1 MFENKDLVK
10 RHLSNF
16 ITWDVTNDDLDK
28 KIQLKKQLEYFASI
42 GLNVEE
48 NKAVLLFVSKVAR
61 STQETFTR
69 HFSPN
74 NPIFDSVCA
83 KLKELQNTDVKT
95 KYKYHFDIRTH
106 LVLGHSR
113 KESDFTFTMR
123 TPL

>member
-1 MFENKDLVK
+1 MFKNQDLVK

-69 HFSPN
+69 HFSSN
-74 NPIFDSVCA
+74 NPVFDSVCT
-83 KLKELQNTDVKT
+83 KLKELQNADVET
-95 KYKYHFDIRTH
+95 NHKYHFNIRTY
-106 LVLGHSR
+106 LVMGRSR
-113 KESDFTFTMR
+113 KEYDFTFTMR